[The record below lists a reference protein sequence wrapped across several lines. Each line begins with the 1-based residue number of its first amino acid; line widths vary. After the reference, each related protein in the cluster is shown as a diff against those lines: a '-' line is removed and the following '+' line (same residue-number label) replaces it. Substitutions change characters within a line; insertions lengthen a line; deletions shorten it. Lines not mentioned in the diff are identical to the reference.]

1 MHLMI
6 ENPENKRVDEILEQL
21 HDMGIS
27 DDMLAVKLKGDKQG
41 YPQIHSNIK
50 SIEDKWTEEYKQPA
64 AVGEITGED
73 KLEQLKKRLKEHPED
88 MIILSELMKPKF

>member
-1 MHLMI
+1 MI
-6 ENPENKRVDEILEQL
+6 ENPENKRVDELLEQL

-41 YPQIHSNIK
+41 YTQIRSNIK
-50 SIEDKWTEEYKQPA
+50 PFEDEWIEEAKRAEA
-64 AVGEITGED
+64 AGEIAGED